1 MLLQLKVNTYKHKGM
16 IRSDYFF
23 LLYWCWRKKTN
34 PDFMTISQSL
44 SRPEVDFSWDAETRL
59 TLQVPT
65 TQNGQT
71 HSNNSSAKAD
81 EFFEC
86 VDHVVVLAFKALSM
100 GSTNWCF
107 FVYIVMAVTRK
118 SVRNFFWTF
127 SSDIFKFSIYYSI
140 NINGSNKTVTKCFGS
155 HSSKMFRGTLY
166 LCWKFVRNTHSII
179 SVLFSLYARDPLQL
193 LLRI

>member
-1 MLLQLKVNTYKHKGM
+1 MIGKKYHKMLLQLKVNTYKHKGM

-86 VDHVVVLAFKALSM
+86 VDHFVVLAFKALSM

-107 FVYIVMAVTRK
+107 FCLYCYGCYQEERQK
-118 SVRNFFWTF
+118 FFLNFFIRYF
-127 SSDIFKFSIYYSI
+127 
-140 NINGSNKTVTKCFGS
+140 
-155 HSSKMFRGTLY
+155 
-166 LCWKFVRNTHSII
+166 
-179 SVLFSLYARDPLQL
+179 
-193 LLRI
+193 

>member
-1 MLLQLKVNTYKHKGM
+1 
-16 IRSDYFF
+16 
-23 LLYWCWRKKTN
+23 
-34 PDFMTISQSL
+34 MTISQSL

-86 VDHVVVLAFKALSM
+86 VDHFVVLAFKVLS
-100 GSTNWCF
+100 
-107 FVYIVMAVTRK
+107 MAVTRK